1 MKFHTEEISEED
13 KAKIDWNKCKDRRSA
28 PLPDLWR
35 WTINEERDSFFLC
48 LRHSMPE
55 IPFSTFL
62 FNWKGF
68 VIIFR
73 AIVNFKEIGVNN
85 KRGVP
90 ISDSYWEI
98 LKIVFPKELLEQKAT
113 VLADLEA
120 AIKCGGHL
128 SNPGDLDNNTF
139 ITYHPEF
146 KLTLIDQPPENRTGL
161 KATATLVAA

>member
-1 MKFHTEEISEED
+1 MKFYTEEISEED
-13 KAKIDWNKCKDRRSA
+13 KAKIDWNKCKDRRSL
-28 PLPDLWR
+28 PLIDLWR
-35 WTINEERDSFFLC
+35 WTVNEERDSFFLP

-73 AIVNFKEIGVNN
+73 AIVSFKDTDLLKENGYPVC
-85 KRGVP
+85 
-90 ISDSYWEI
+90 DEYWEI
-98 LKIVFPKELLEQKAT
+98 LIIFFPRELLEQKAT

-128 SNPGDLDNNTF
+128 SNRDDLRSNTF
-139 ITYHPEF
+139 IVYHPEF
-146 KLTLIDQPPENRTGL
+146 KLALIDQPPENRTGL
-161 KATATLVAA
+161 KIPSPSV